1 MRLAGCRSRL
11 TLPVSRT
18 HSRAMSLGGAKDAGE
33 AQTERAQRRT
43 HLMVAMQRGDGDAC
57 RALLDDIGLSIQAFI
72 RRRIADRHEVE
83 DVYQETFLALFQAR
97 HTYDPSRP
105 LEPWLFAIARNVAA
119 DHARRFWARANW
131 QELVETPPEV
141 AAGADPAPEPK
152 LEEALGH
159 LSESQREAFTMLK
172 LEGLTLEE
180 AAARAGSVLAR

>member
-1 MRLAGCRSRL
+1 
-11 TLPVSRT
+11 
-18 HSRAMSLGGAKDAGE
+18 MSLGGAKAGE
-33 AQTERAQRRT
+33 DAQRERAQRRT
-43 HLMVAMQRGDGDAC
+43 CLMVAMQDGDADAC
-57 RALLDDIGLSIQAFI
+57 RALLDDIGPSILAFI

-83 DVYQETFLALFQAR
+83 DVYQETFLAMFRAR

-141 AAGADPAPEPK
+141 AAEADVAPGPI
-152 LEEALGH
+152 LEDALGK
-159 LSESQREAFTMLK
+159 LPESQREAFTMLK

-180 AAARAGSVLAR
+180 AAERAGVSIGALKVRAHRAYKALRKIIGG